1 MIVKIVLWYL
11 KRLLRQTD
19 FEEECIEMHQE
30 TTNDADRVWQYYRK
44 NKESLKSVID
54 YINYLNR

>member
-1 MIVKIVLWYL
+1 MLTKIVLRYL
-11 KRLLRQTD
+11 KRLVKQTA

-30 TTNDADRVWQYYRK
+30 ETNDADKAWQYYRK
-44 NKESLKSVID
+44 NKEALKAVID